1 MESTSHSGDEKHP
14 TSDVSGCDQGERSS
28 REWRDEMTKIETS
41 APKATAAK
49 AGWFRRVVMGS
60 AFAAVGLL
68 TLGTATTPAQ
78 AYWYGYGYGPGPYYY
93 YHPHHYGWYG
103 YRPAYWGW
111 GYGWRGGWG
120 WRHGYYHHW

>member
-1 MESTSHSGDEKHP
+1 
-14 TSDVSGCDQGERSS
+14 
-28 REWRDEMTKIETS
+28 MTKTETT
-41 APKATAAK
+41 APKVTVAK
-49 AGWFRRVVMGS
+49 TSWVRRAVMGT

-68 TLGTATTPAQ
+68 TLGAAATPAQ
-78 AYWYGYGYGPGPYYY
+78 AYWYGYGPGPYYY

-103 YRPAYWGW
+103 YGPAYWGR